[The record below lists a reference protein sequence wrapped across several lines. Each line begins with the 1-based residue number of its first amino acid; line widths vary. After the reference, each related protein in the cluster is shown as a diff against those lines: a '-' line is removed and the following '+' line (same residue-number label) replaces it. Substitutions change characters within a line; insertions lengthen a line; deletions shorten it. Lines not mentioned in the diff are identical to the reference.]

1 LIFIRKWILAQ
12 LKPSFETND
21 DLLRNLDENQRSKDL
36 ADNTAS
42 KQKGAYDI
50 SDDEGSSESE
60 NDRQPV
66 ELDEAAQARS
76 ELFNFFLSLL
86 LTSI

>member
-1 LIFIRKWILAQ
+1 MAQ

>member
-1 LIFIRKWILAQ
+1 M
-12 LKPSFETND
+12 KPSFETND